1 MQSLLTCYV
10 NIFKRYAAKF
20 VSRWYLVWWAF
31 LIGILNFL
39 TTHFLKDFFPF
50 NQCRWLGGWN
60 SSKYMAFLNEQDCP
74 IFDSLQFWKDP
85 NSQISPLLFYL
96 RKEIPPR
103 LFVVT
108 FRGNHHVIIHFPK
121 CKVIFQKWKISM
133 FTRISDN
140 WTYTCIHILNRFS
153 CLMIYSQK
161 SVKPLF
167 PLMIIFKS
175 KEILPN
181 WQVGQKI
188 HLSRF
193 FLGNC
198 YFLLMVWYFF
208 S

>member
-1 MQSLLTCYV
+1 MDEIV
-10 NIFKRYAAKF
+10 ANIWHFWMSKT
-20 VSRWYLVWWAF
+20 VP
-31 LIGILNFL
+31 FL
-39 TTHFLKDFFPF
+39 TPYNFEKIQILKSP
-50 NQCRWLGGWN
+50 
-60 SSKYMAFLNEQDCP
+60 
-74 IFDSLQFWKDP
+74 
-85 NSQISPLLFYL
+85 PLLFYL

-121 CKVIFQKWKISM
+121 CNVIFQKWKISM

-140 WTYTCIHILNRFS
+140 WTHTCIHILNRFS

-193 FLGNC
+193 FLRNC